1 MGIIPTYKSRYNVYL
16 IQRLLKNLEMG
27 GGGSKPKGNMRV
39 PGRGYHG
46 GALPTAKQMFRD
58 FDLDYSD
65 FDYSDYDYSDDYSDD
80 FYDDYSDDY
89 SDFDYSDFDFSDDES
104 DEEQDVQDLVDL
116 LTYIESQM
124 EEDGA
129 LCAKIK
135 GMASKAKEQAMA
147 KAAELKK
154 KAEEAAKA
162 AAAQAQAAVTK
173 AANQAQAAVK
183 KATGGKDEEN

>member
-1 MGIIPTYKSRYNVYL
+1 MGIPTYKSRYNVYL

-39 PGRGYHG
+39 PGRGFHG

-65 FDYSDYDYSDDYSDD
+65 FDYSDYDYSDYDFSD
-80 FYDDYSDDY
+80 
-89 SDFDYSDFDFSDDES
+89 DFSDDES

-154 KAEEAAKA
+154 KAEEAVKA

-173 AANQAQAAVK
+173 AASQAQAAVK
-183 KATGGKDEEN
+183 KATGKRRGIN